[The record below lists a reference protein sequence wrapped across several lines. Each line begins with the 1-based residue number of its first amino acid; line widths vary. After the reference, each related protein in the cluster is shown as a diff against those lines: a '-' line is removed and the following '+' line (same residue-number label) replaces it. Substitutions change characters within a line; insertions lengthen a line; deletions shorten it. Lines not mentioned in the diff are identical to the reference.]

1 MPTKCTTSA
10 AKVSSPTHRRSSSIG
25 WALSTPIRQYDDD
38 GTQAIFDFFGPVVF
52 RFTLEEAIGR
62 CLVQYDYFVH
72 PVELTASEMD
82 AWLEIAA
89 KIKVNA
95 WRSQGGKPD
104 EYMTKLLRDRRALLE
119 NAENKIAALEIAL
132 ERENLSVLRHTL
144 IYASDKAPEQL
155 EAVNALLKA
164 HGILFHQLTYEETA
178 NRPET
183 ARIIRSFQDGTLR
196 VLTAKR
202 VLDEGVNIPQIRKP
216 TFWPAQRS
224 SGSGCSAAD
233 ACCGP
238 ARKLERRT
246 ARFTTSLR
254 CRQFGKRG

>member
-1 MPTKCTTSA
+1 
-10 AKVSSPTHRRSSSIG
+10 
-25 WALSTPIRQYDDD
+25 
-38 GTQAIFDFFGPVVF
+38 
-52 RFTLEEAIGR
+52 
-62 CLVQYDYFVH
+62 
-72 PVELTASEMD
+72 MD
-82 AWLEIAA
+82 AWFEITA

-132 ERENLSVLRHTL
+132 EREDLSVLRHTL

-178 NRPET
+178 NRAET

-202 VLDEGVNIPQIRKP
+202 VLDEGVNIPQIEKAFILASTTVERQ
-216 TFWPAQRS
+216 WVQRRGRLLRTCREIGKTHS
-224 SGSGCSAAD
+224 EIHDFVAVPPDLENVDDEARTLVRSELLRIQEFASLARNAGRPDGPLELIHRLVNAA
-233 ACCGP
+233 
-238 ARKLERRT
+238 
-246 ARFTTSLR
+246 FV
-254 CRQFGKRG
+254 